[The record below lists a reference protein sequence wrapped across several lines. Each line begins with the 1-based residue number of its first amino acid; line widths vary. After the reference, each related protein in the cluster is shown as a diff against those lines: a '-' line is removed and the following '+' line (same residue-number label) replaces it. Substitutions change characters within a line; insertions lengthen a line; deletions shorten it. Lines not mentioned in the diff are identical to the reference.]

1 MKVNKIY
8 ILVLSLVFT
17 GIAGVKAQTKE
28 SEKYAYRMERIWTAN
43 PWNISY
49 NSAGLIFNRNEDFS
63 LVRLGYD
70 YQDGNYRNVFE
81 STSEGCF
88 KLNTESF
95 RKIKK
100 VYFYGNFDFDYSHRQ
115 NKAWASVLDPYR
127 TPIFLADSTPG
138 RQTLELYRVNGGVGY
153 ELSRHFAIGGRM
165 DFEVANNAKK
175 RDARNKNVYMSLHI
189 APGIMYRSKWMN
201 LGLNFIYG
209 RKTEKVDI
217 RIYGTG
223 QNHEIFEFDGLWF
236 YTSDVI
242 KESGTIER
250 EYRDNIYGG
259 AAQMEFYGNGG
270 NFLISCLSRKERKKF
285 SETRPGITGAGK
297 SRPLFTITTELFK

>member
-28 SEKYAYRMERIWTAN
+28 SEKYAYRMERIRTAN

-100 VYFYGNFDFDYSHRQ
+100 VYC
-115 NKAWASVLDPYR
+115 L
-127 TPIFLADSTPG
+127 L
-138 RQTLELYRVNGGVGY
+138 
-153 ELSRHFAIGGRM
+153 
-165 DFEVANNAKK
+165 
-175 RDARNKNVYMSLHI
+175 
-189 APGIMYRSKWMN
+189 
-201 LGLNFIYG
+201 
-209 RKTEKVDI
+209 
-217 RIYGTG
+217 
-223 QNHEIFEFDGLWF
+223 
-236 YTSDVI
+236 YTSD
-242 KESGTIER
+242 
-250 EYRDNIYGG
+250 
-259 AAQMEFYGNGG
+259 AAD
-270 NFLISCLSRKERKKF
+270 
-285 SETRPGITGAGK
+285 
-297 SRPLFTITTELFK
+297 EL